1 MKLFQNARNCRNLRE
16 RKNHSERSLPMQ
28 ELTDQQK
35 AEQQL
40 KQSELFYRN
49 LIADSLDGVLLTSK
63 EGIISFVSPSV
74 TKILGH
80 HADDIMGK
88 SAFSFVHPEDRETGI
103 TAFQEEVNMEP
114 QVRFINIR
122 LQKKDGDYL
131 WCIVRGHNLMNNP
144 YVGRMVIYFT
154 DDTNRKVIE
163 DRLRD
168 SEKKFRTLIYSLHQG
183 VVLQNEKT
191 QVVLHNPAALQILG
205 VNEQQLMSTNSYDVR
220 WKMINEDGS
229 ECSAEDHPAPIVIR
243 TKKEVRDMVLGVNR
257 GDNQARVWL
266 LVSAAPILDSNGNI
280 QNVIT
285 SFTDITEQKRLSQ
298 ELIDQEIHRQ
308 RLLTQA
314 TIDGQEKERQEIG
327 KELHDN
333 INQHLT
339 TTRLYLE
346 VAREKATGEVLEMIR
361 LAHKNLADI
370 VNEIRNLS
378 QSLVPPTLGDLGLV
392 ESIHELC
399 DALKRAH
406 SFQVEFHHRHF
417 TEEALPA
424 NLKLMIFRIIQEQ
437 VSNIIRHAHA
447 SLMHIRLQSDAE
459 YVILD
464 IHDNGK
470 GFDLS
475 HFKKGMGL
483 SNIANRA
490 DLFDGKVDIN
500 TAPGKGCTITV
511 TIPQPAAHDLTSGKD

>member
-1 MKLFQNARNCRNLRE
+1 MHDLTE
-16 RKNHSERSLPMQ
+16 Q
-28 ELTDQQK
+28 EK

-49 LIADSLDGVLLTSK
+49 LIADSLDGMLLTNK
-63 EGIISFVSPSV
+63 EGLISFVSPSV
-74 TKILGH
+74 TKILGYH
-80 HADDIMGK
+80 PDDIMGQ
-88 SAFSFVHPEDRETGI
+88 SAFKFIHPEDKETGLS
-103 TAFQEEVNMEP
+103 AFMEELKMEP

-131 WCIVRGHNLMNNP
+131 WCIVRGHNLMSNP

-154 DDTNRKVIE
+154 DDTNRKEIE
-163 DRLRD
+163 DMLRD

-205 VNEQQLMSTNSYDVR
+205 VTENQLMSTDSYDLKWR
-220 WKMINEDGS
+220 MINEDGTDCDP
-229 ECSAEDHPAPIVIR
+229 EEHPAPIVIR
-243 TKKEVRDMVLGVNR
+243 TKKEIRDMVMGLYRPV
-257 GDNQARVWL
+257 DNSKIWL

-280 QNVIT
+280 VNVIT

-346 VAREKATGEVLEMIR
+346 VAREKASGEVLEMIR

-392 ESIHELC
+392 ESILELC

-406 SFQVEFHHRHF
+406 SFNVEFHYRHF
-417 TEEALPA
+417 SEEALPG

-437 VSNIIRHAHA
+437 VSNIIRHAQA
-447 SLMHIRLQSDAE
+447 SQMQIRLKSDAE
-459 YVILD
+459 FVICSVS
-464 IHDNGK
+464 DNGK
-470 GFDLS
+470 GFDPA
-475 HFKKGMGL
+475 HIKRGMGL

-490 DLFDGKVDIN
+490 DLFKGKLEIE
-500 TAPGKGCTITV
+500 TAPGKGCVITV
-511 TIPQPAAHDLTSGKD
+511 TIPK